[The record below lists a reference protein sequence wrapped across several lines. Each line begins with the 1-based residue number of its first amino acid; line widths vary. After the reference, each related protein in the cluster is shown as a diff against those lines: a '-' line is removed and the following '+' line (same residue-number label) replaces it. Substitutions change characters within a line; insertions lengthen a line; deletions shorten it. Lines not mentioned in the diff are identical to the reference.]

1 MFDSIQIRSA
11 RSSDVSHLL
20 DIEEYCWKLHLRA
33 SEETIV
39 SRISRNPEG
48 CFVAIQSCKI
58 VGVLYTQNIN
68 GRESLEK
75 VRFSNQE
82 SLHTNVKEGLTLQ
95 LMAIAVDTRNSTG
108 NVGDDL
114 REAAIAYAQKNN
126 LKEIVAM
133 TRCNRFFNHLYET
146 ESYVNV
152 LENDDLERLYGSYVM
167 TGRDPTLFFHL
178 SGKAAIQKVIEKYRI
193 EDVDNLGH
201 AIMICYEIQPVK
213 EVQIDSE
220 LVKGLAQKIS
230 DVLREWNILEPN
242 LGDIKNTP
250 LLTIIDSIDLM
261 QLHTWLEGFENTP
274 TSYVPL

>member
-126 LKEIVAM
+126 LKD
-133 TRCNRFFNHLYET
+133 LY
-146 ESYVNV
+146 
-152 LENDDLERLYGSYVM
+152 
-167 TGRDPTLFFHL
+167 P
-178 SGKAAIQKVIEKYRI
+178 
-193 EDVDNLGH
+193 
-201 AIMICYEIQPVK
+201 
-213 EVQIDSE
+213 
-220 LVKGLAQKIS
+220 
-230 DVLREWNILEPN
+230 ILEFFF
-242 LGDIKNTP
+242 LVE
-250 LLTIIDSIDLM
+250 S
-261 QLHTWLEGFENTP
+261 
-274 TSYVPL
+274 